1 MTQLDN
7 ACSGFLTSRLG
18 NLAPRYQA
26 AKLDVHPE
34 LLALLRLLKQG
45 RRHNQRHYGY
55 NPTEAPDPAPVVA
68 WSVTPI
74 DAAAAANGAAAAA
87 EQSGSSVGTLIA
99 ASHSALLWL
108 QQHRKD
114 FPLLQDSMGRRLS
127 DAFGRSG
134 SGSSGGGSSSSD
146 GGAGQGGSK
155 PGT

>member
-1 MTQLDN
+1 
-7 ACSGFLTSRLG
+7 
-18 NLAPRYQA
+18 
-26 AKLDVHPE
+26 
-34 LLALLRLLKQG
+34 
-45 RRHNQRHYGY
+45 
-55 NPTEAPDPAPVVA
+55 
-68 WSVTPI
+68 
-74 DAAAAANGAAAAA
+74 
-87 EQSGSSVGTLIA
+87 
-99 ASHSALLWL
+99 LWL